1 MPERGATQRSG
12 QASKARPAISA
23 PRADGKHP
31 PTTLKSN
38 LPKIPCDLQ
47 SLETNGRYPTPRHE
61 YDISRSQNRTPAA
74 CGKSVAMVVMH
85 VTSRHR
91 LLISFGGERGALV
104 MHSALGA
111 RTWLAPPNRPER
123 IRGLSVG
130 ATAIPPPP
138 PRTL

>member
-74 CGKSVAMVVMH
+74 CGKSVAIVVMH

-104 MHSALGA
+104 MHSGCSHMARASEQA
-111 RTWLAPPNRPER
+111 RTGSGPIGRRHRESSLGVSHAD
-123 IRGLSVG
+123 
-130 ATAIPPPP
+130 T
-138 PRTL
+138 